1 MYVRYTVHVQKGNKN
16 IIKVVHVTSE
26 GQLEFVEASKIHFG
40 PKITKMM
47 TLFSIVFS
55 FGFVVSVF
63 TTLLMYDAADV
74 FSGAPNNKDNTSA
87 ALYVS
92 VVRQRRHCIAE

>member
-40 PKITKMM
+40 PKKIKIT

-55 FGFVVSVF
+55 SGSVVSATAV
-63 TTLLMYDAADV
+63 TVDV
-74 FSGAPNNKDNTSA
+74 
-87 ALYVS
+87 
-92 VVRQRRHCIAE
+92 RRC

>member
-1 MYVRYTVHVQKGNKN
+1 MKLCVRSTVHVQKGKKN

-40 PKITKMM
+40 PKIAKTM

-55 FGFVVSVF
+55 SGSVVSAF
-63 TTLLMYDAADV
+63 TAV
-74 FSGAPNNKDNTSA
+74 
-87 ALYVS
+87 
-92 VVRQRRHCIAE
+92 